1 MMDEETEQE
10 EEDRLNQVMA
20 DLAEFNHQSE
30 QDNAAAAEEESK
42 NGEAYNPLKNVA
54 IIEEIMQDQT
64 KYNDYVNSMFL
75 EEEKTTAER
84 D

>member
-1 MMDEETEQE
+1 MLDEETEQE
-10 EEDRLNQVMA
+10 EEDRLNKIMA
-20 DLAEFNHQSE
+20 DLAEFNQKSE
-30 QDNAAAAEEESK
+30 QENAAAAEEENK
-42 NGEAYNPLKNVA
+42 NGEALDPLKNVA

>member
-1 MMDEETEQE
+1 MLDEETEQE

-20 DLAEFNHQSE
+20 DLAEFNLRAEH
-30 QDNAAAAEEESK
+30 DNAAAEESK
-42 NGEAYNPLKNVA
+42 EGEVVPYDPLKNVA

-75 EEEKTTAER
+75 EEEKAINER